1 MSTHDRK
8 HEAHESA
15 DSDVDTSKELDPREE
30 ADIRRQIAL
39 EVQEFEQGM
48 EG

>member
-1 MSTHDRK
+1 MSNHDHK
-8 HEAHESA
+8 HESREPAA
-15 DSDVDTSKELDPREE
+15 SDVDASKELDAREE